1 MAQLSTPLLGSFAEG
16 WHLWATQIYLPV
28 ALLKHLDRFY
38 LRMHSN
44 DFVNS
49 GAKAF
54 QGEFVTE
61 IVDCVTEHFN
71 GAALFRAHSSRPG
84 TELIRASDCR
94 TRASAGV
101 HTFVHD
107 RLIG

>member
-1 MAQLSTPLLGSFAEG
+1 
-16 WHLWATQIYLPV
+16 
-28 ALLKHLDRFY
+28 
-38 LRMHSN
+38 
-44 DFVNS
+44 
-49 GAKAF
+49 
-54 QGEFVTE
+54 
-61 IVDCVTEHFN
+61 VTEHFN